1 MPILDWIGKDAVINH
16 HKEVPYR
23 LLNCDSGLSVGEA
36 NGNLLIQGDNL
47 EALKALLPLYAEQVK
62 CIYIDPPYNTGE
74 EKWEYN
80 DNVNSPQIRQWL
92 GKAVRGEGEDTSRHD
107 KWLCMMYP
115 RLKLL
120 WELLSTNG
128 VIFISI
134 DDNEYHNLRMA
145 MDEIAGGAALISTFV
160 WKRRQTT
167 DSRNV
172 DNVSVDHEYV
182 LCYAKGQIRFSG
194 SPNVTFAQS
203 EGKSFIRMR
212 FRTAG

>member
-1 MPILDWIGKDAVINH
+1 
-16 HKEVPYR
+16 
-23 LLNCDSGLSVGEA
+23 
-36 NGNLLIQGDNL
+36 
-47 EALKALLPLYAEQVK
+47 
-62 CIYIDPPYNTGE
+62 
-74 EKWEYN
+74 
-80 DNVNSPQIRQWL
+80 
-92 GKAVRGEGEDTSRHD
+92 
-107 KWLCMMYP
+107 MYP

-194 SPNVTFAQS
+194 SPKDLTKYSNPDNDPRGPWMSADMTGLATRERRPNLHYDIVDPKTGNVYKPK
-203 EGKSFIRMR
+203 GNRV
-212 FRTAG
+212 